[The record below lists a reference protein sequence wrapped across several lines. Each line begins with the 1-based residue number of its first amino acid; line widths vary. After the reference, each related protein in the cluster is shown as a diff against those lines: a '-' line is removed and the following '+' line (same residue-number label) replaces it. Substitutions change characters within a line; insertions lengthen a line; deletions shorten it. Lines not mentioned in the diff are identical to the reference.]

1 MKIILQKEVE
11 KLGVPGDVVTVADGY
26 ARNFLVPRGMAI
38 PATKGAVR
46 HADSLRRAHATRVN
60 KAKVAAEEVAA
71 RLSAKP
77 IVVKARAGEDGRLF
91 GSITTADLAEELAA
105 QANETVD
112 RRAIHLDEPIRSL
125 GTHEVSVRLH
135 PEVDAAISVQ
145 VEAES

>member
-46 HADSLRRAHATRVN
+46 HADSLRRAHSVRVN
-60 KAKVAAEEVAA
+60 KAKAAAEELAG
-71 RLSAKP
+71 RLTAKP
-77 IVVKARAGEDGRLF
+77 VVVSARAGEDGRLF
-91 GSITTADLAEELAA
+91 GSITTADLAEEIAKQSGEA
-105 QANETVD
+105 VD

-135 PEVDAAISVQ
+135 PEVDATISVQ
-145 VEAES
+145 VDPES